1 MAVLERAH
9 EAIDACS
16 KAVLVLSVYRAP
28 LQLKAATVHARPRVV
43 RRARD
48 TEFHDSDGI
57 HDLHIAPR
65 SCSNHSG
72 LNFAIKSSLDGQ
84 WL

>member
-16 KAVLVLSVYRAP
+16 KTVLVLSVYRAS

-57 HDLHIAPR
+57 HDLHIVPG
-65 SCSNHSG
+65 S
-72 LNFAIKSSLDGQ
+72 LEPFWVDFTIKSSLDLE